1 MESTRF
7 RMACQVMVRLAAW
20 VALVFAQM
28 VVIGMSINARFGT
41 GGFDDPSPVQSRLWA
56 LALPALFLANLV
68 PVYWRQA
75 SETVLTLGGFYI
87 AFGGVFVVGVTVG
100 LVFN

>member
-1 MESTRF
+1 MNAYLRTIVQLGARI
-7 RMACQVMVRLAAW
+7 AAW
-20 VALVFAQM
+20 MALVFAQM
-28 VVIGMSINARFGT
+28 VVIGMSLNARFGT
-41 GGFDDPSPVQSRLWA
+41 RGIDDPSPVQSRLWA
-56 LALPALFLANLV
+56 LALPALFLASLV
-68 PVYWRQA
+68 PVYWQQA